1 MIIKL
6 SCKRE
11 KQKKKIKLPA
21 KKDQVMKEK
30 QIIIRGLLLS
40 FCLVLF

>member
-1 MIIKL
+1 M
-6 SCKRE
+6 
-11 KQKKKIKLPA
+11 QKKKTKKKFKLPA

>member
-11 KQKKKIKLPA
+11 KQKKIKLPA